1 MWINPNYSVTHSYRS
16 AGSIKIKANS
26 QCINLFLTCLN
37 YHFQTTYKE
46 KPDENG
52 RVVFEFPE
60 LVTEKITVKIIKKKK
75 NVEVTITDFT
85 VKACLPGKKKERSY
99 YICNTF
105 QYFLSDW
112 FLFKC
117 NFVEQRRAYETSFEC
132 ACGKALLKAA
142 MHIGL
147 RSNYHGWLH
156 IGKNQ
161 PVAFGSVSK

>member
-1 MWINPNYSVTHSYRS
+1 MKTPYLNYLGYGKNLLTCSMYRNDPALLYIFIICDFSHPICLADKTIRLSHCLKKIINPNYSVTHSYRS
-16 AGSIKIKANS
+16 ARSIKSKANS

-105 QYFLSDW
+105 QYFLSD
-112 FLFKC
+112 
-117 NFVEQRRAYETSFEC
+117 
-132 ACGKALLKAA
+132 
-142 MHIGL
+142 
-147 RSNYHGWLH
+147 
-156 IGKNQ
+156 
-161 PVAFGSVSK
+161 